1 MNDMATID
9 TAARVAEL
17 LKQLTGLTEIA
28 SLVGGEAMP
37 GDGATIDGGINGVA
51 MGIVPFVTRLAGR
64 AQSGYLFHYAFA
76 MVIGLVALLAW
87 ISITSV
93 G

>member
-37 GDGATIDGGINGVA
+37 GDGAIIDLFDPATGRQSATYRDAGAGVIA
-51 MGIVPFVTRLAGR
+51 AAILM
-64 AQSGYLFHYAFA
+64 
-76 MVIGLVALLAW
+76 MLL
-87 ISITSV
+87 
-93 G
+93 

>member
-1 MNDMATID
+1 MIFVRPAMAIG
-9 TAARVAEL
+9 RFL
-17 LKQLTGLTEIA
+17 WKK
-28 SLVGGEAMP
+28 